1 MIGCLKKHFP
11 LVAILS
17 LIAATFAI
25 YWPSLQNQFV
35 WDDTA
40 LVLRDPLIRSWR
52 LIPEGF
58 RHFLFTD
65 ATASDF
71 YRPIQRLTYTFD
83 YAVYAFQPWGYHLTN
98 IILHAAAAVA
108 LFLCARRLI
117 AKSNKLAPLTGDF
130 LAWLAAFAW
139 TVHPVHSE
147 AVMYIASR
155 ADLLAALFGFA
166 GLFFAT
172 GADGKNS
179 RVHDW
184 LAALCFLLAM
194 LSKES
199 GVTALII
206 WLAATLWL
214 FDAATFRRWLLVAV
228 SIITIYCGLR
238 FSAEKIAPPESTPTS
253 FAARPILMARAWAE
267 YAGLLIAPAN
277 LHMERSVVNIDQGD
291 PMQTLH
297 DAAMRTFEELIGF
310 ALIAAFV
317 FWILWTRRHLPAA
330 YFFLVAF
337 LIAYLP
343 VSNLFSLNA
352 TVAEH
357 WLYFGSA
364 FLFIGAAL
372 SLHSSPLR
380 GKLLLGILACWVGL
394 LGARTFVRNADWK
407 DQRKFLMTTAMNG
420 GSTPRMIINLGTL
433 ESSEGRQKIA
443 IAYYQNALKESPDQ
457 PFALLGLAAA
467 YMRAHEYENA
477 RATLQRARIIPFVHA
492 EALEKI
498 AALEYQEHGT
508 VRLDLLQKAAHLE
521 PDNWEIQSACIHT
534 LADSGKFPEAIH
546 ELEGVLEQQPY
557 RAESWQ
563 LLSTLLTKINK
574 PDAATA
580 ARDQAIAYD
589 VHLKE

>member
-1 MIGCLKKHFP
+1 MMHYLKKHFP

-40 LVLRDPLIRSWR
+40 LILRDPFIRSWQ

-83 YAVYAFQPWGYHLTN
+83 YALYAFQPWGYHFTN
-98 IILHAAAAVA
+98 IILHAATAIA
-108 LFLCARRLI
+108 LFLCASRLL
-117 AKSNKLAPLTGDF
+117 AKSNKLTPRTGDF

-147 AVMYIASR
+147 AVMYVASR

-166 GLFFAT
+166 GLFFAI

-179 RVHDW
+179 RVQDW

-206 WLAATLWL
+206 WLAATLYF
-214 FDAATFRRWLLVAV
+214 FDKVTFRRWLVVAAAIV
-228 SIITIYCGLR
+228 AIYCGLR

-253 FAARPILMARAWAE
+253 LAARPILMARAWAE
-267 YAGLLIAPAN
+267 YAGLLLAPVN
-277 LHMERSVVNIDQGD
+277 LHMERSVVTIDHGD
-291 PMQTLH
+291 PIKTLR
-297 DAAMRTFEELIGF
+297 DATMRTFEELAGV
-310 ALIAAFV
+310 ALIIAFI
-317 FWILWTRRHLPAA
+317 FWLVWVRNRLPVAC
-330 YFFLVAF
+330 FLLVAF

-343 VSNLFSLNA
+343 VSDLFSLNA

-357 WLYFGSA
+357 WLYFSSG

-372 SLHSSPLR
+372 SLHASPLR
-380 GKLLLGILACWVGL
+380 GKLLLGVLACWVGL

-407 DQRKFLMTTAMNG
+407 DQRTFLMATTMDG
-420 GSTPRMIINLGTL
+420 GNTPRMMINLGAL
-433 ESSEGRQKIA
+433 ESSEGRQNTA
-443 IAYYQNALKESPDQ
+443 IAYYQNALTENPDQ
-457 PFALLGLAAA
+457 PFALLGLASA
-467 YMRAHEYENA
+467 YQRAHDYENA
-477 RATLQRARIIPFVHA
+477 RATLQRARIIPLVHA
-492 EALEKI
+492 EALERI
-498 AALEYQEHGT
+498 AVLEYLEHKT
-508 VRLDLLQKAAHLE
+508 VRLDLLQKAAQLE
-521 PDNWEIQSACIHT
+521 PGNWEIQST
-534 LADSGKFPEAIH
+534 
-546 ELEGVLEQQPY
+546 
-557 RAESWQ
+557 
-563 LLSTLLTKINK
+563 
-574 PDAATA
+574 
-580 ARDQAIAYD
+580 
-589 VHLKE
+589 